1 MSYVRELHLYGKKFF
16 DVADVVFCFLT
27 PGCFK
32 SAKANHEN
40 GIAREH
46 NLDLWLMLDAEFEY
60 LCSELFQS
68 FSELWRCHIHH
79 LNRSGHVQLNR
90 QPVYLCFREPEVPK

>member
-1 MSYVRELHLYGKKFF
+1 MSYVRELHLYGNNFF
-16 DVADVVFCFLT
+16 DVVFCFLT

-40 GIAREH
+40 GIVREH
-46 NLDLWLMLDAEFEY
+46 NLWLMLDAEFEY

-90 QPVYLCFREPEVPK
+90 QPVYLCFREPEVPKQD

>member
-1 MSYVRELHLYGKKFF
+1 MHLYGSNFL
-16 DVADVVFCFLT
+16 DVASDFLSLT
-27 PGCFK
+27 PGCCK

-40 GIAREH
+40 GIVREH
-46 NLDLWLMLDAEFEY
+46 NLWLMLDAEFVY
-60 LCSELFQS
+60 LCSELLQS

-79 LNRSGHVQLNR
+79 LHRSGYVQLNR